1 MQNALDCSGFAYGKM
16 DCSCSHERDFYNCLP
31 FKYDETSSMEVCS
44 IRIKKKVVVKLN
56 DISYS
61 LILQPEIE

>member
-1 MQNALDCSGFAYGKM
+1 
-16 DCSCSHERDFYNCLP
+16 
-31 FKYDETSSMEVCS
+31 MEVCS